1 MEFIIMELK
10 ELKTEYYYY
19 YYSRKLIK
27 ILFKYFHLTLYSSLN
42 PITSLSQ
49 FL

>member
-10 ELKTEYYYY
+10 ELKTEYYY